1 MQHHFDIEIAEKYG
15 LNEAIILNNIRFW
28 VLYNEANGTNFHDG
42 RFWTYNSQKAF
53 EKLFPYM
60 KPFTVR
66 AALKSLEDN
75 GLIITGNYNKSS
87 YDRTKWYT
95 LSDKANMLFAQLS
108 PICGKT
114 QMDVK
119 ENLNSMRGKP
129 QLDVRIATNGI
140 EENDEPIPDIKP
152 DMKPAK
158 KTADRKPEPKRT
170 YGRYGNVKLTDTDLS
185 KLKDE
190 FPDDWQERI
199 DRLSTYMDSTGKS
212 YKNHLATI
220 RNWARRDSE
229 RQKPSRNSDSRA
241 SEQDG
246 QGKRI
251 ADMTIEEIMEKYNV
265 DYMTAQEMAFDMC

>member
-28 VLYNEANGTNFHDG
+28 VLHNEANGTNFHDG

-66 AALKSLEDN
+66 TALKSLEDN

-95 LSDKANMLFAQLS
+95 LFDKVNMLFAQLS

-140 EENDEPIPDIKP
+140 EENNEPIISHHEKLHSDIYLHLQRPPKIERL
-152 DMKPAK
+152 ANF
-158 KTADRKPEPKRT
+158 EPI
-170 YGRYGNVKLTDTDLS
+170 GRCKIPLN
-185 KLKDE
+185 
-190 FPDDWQERI
+190 
-199 DRLSTYMDSTGKS
+199 
-212 YKNHLATI
+212 
-220 RNWARRDSE
+220 
-229 RQKPSRNSDSRA
+229 
-241 SEQDG
+241 
-246 QGKRI
+246 
-251 ADMTIEEIMEKYNV
+251 
-265 DYMTAQEMAFDMC
+265 

>member
-28 VLYNEANGTNFHDG
+28 VLHNEANGTNFHDG

-66 AALKSLEDN
+66 TALKSLEDN

-95 LSDKANMLFAQLS
+95 LSDKVNMLFAQLS

-140 EENDEPIPDIKP
+140 EENNELIP
-152 DMKPAK
+152 DMKPVK